1 VGVDYAPLWGVT
13 AFFLSYILYIGLLAA
28 MVPPALLALAE
39 FGWPQALLIV
49 IVIVGINLAIE
60 NVVAPSYT
68 GKQLKLSPTIV
79 FLSFFFW
86 GWLLGPVGALLS
98 MPITVLLLLVF
109 QANENTQWLA
119 RLIGNESVD
128 METAT

>member
-1 VGVDYAPLWGVT
+1 MGVDYAPLWGVT

-79 FLSFFFW
+79 FLSFFFY
-86 GWLLGPVGALLS
+86 
-98 MPITVLLLLVF
+98 F
-109 QANENTQWLA
+109 F
-119 RLIGNESVD
+119 
-128 METAT
+128 